1 MLEWALYMRFIL
13 SSRAVRFSVY
23 LALFNPPPSTART
36 PLIDSDRFI
45 ISFRASGNSEQVIMS
60 QSTDLSGNTVDYK
73 TGAIAWGAIGTNSQ
87 HSISQLLHQGKHM
100 TPIDFLAPL
109 SKKGNQKHHELLLAN
124 CLAQSCALMQG
135 ESNAKSHQ
143 HIDGNKPSTTILY
156 DRLTPELLGSLLAMY
171 EHRVFVQGLLLEIN
185 SFDQY
190 GIELGKK
197 MALDISKNIAQ
208 KEKNIDADSS
218 TQNLIDIY
226 KKSREKE

>member
-1 MLEWALYMRFIL
+1 
-13 SSRAVRFSVY
+13 
-23 LALFNPPPSTART
+23 
-36 PLIDSDRFI
+36 
-45 ISFRASGNSEQVIMS
+45 
-60 QSTDLSGNTVDYK
+60 
-73 TGAIAWGAIGTNSQ
+73 
-87 HSISQLLHQGKHM
+87 
-100 TPIDFLAPL
+100 
-109 SKKGNQKHHELLLAN
+109 
-124 CLAQSCALMQG
+124 MQG

-156 DRLTPELLGSLLAMY
+156 DVLTPELLGSLLAMY

-197 MALDISKNIAQ
+197 MALDISKNITQ
-208 KEKNIDADSS
+208 KEKNIDVDSS

>member
-1 MLEWALYMRFIL
+1 
-13 SSRAVRFSVY
+13 
-23 LALFNPPPSTART
+23 
-36 PLIDSDRFI
+36 
-45 ISFRASGNSEQVIMS
+45 
-60 QSTDLSGNTVDYK
+60 
-73 TGAIAWGAIGTNSQ
+73 
-87 HSISQLLHQGKHM
+87 
-100 TPIDFLAPL
+100 
-109 SKKGNQKHHELLLAN
+109 
-124 CLAQSCALMQG
+124 
-135 ESNAKSHQ
+135 
-143 HIDGNKPSTTILY
+143 
-156 DRLTPELLGSLLAMY
+156 MY